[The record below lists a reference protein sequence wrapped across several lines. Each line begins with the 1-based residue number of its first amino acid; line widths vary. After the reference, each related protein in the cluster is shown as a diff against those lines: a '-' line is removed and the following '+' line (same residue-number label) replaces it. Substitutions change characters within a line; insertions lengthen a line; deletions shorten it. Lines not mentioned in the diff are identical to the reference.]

1 MKLRALGLLIVSVLV
16 TLTPAFLTGFDG
28 YDPEDFPVQIAR
40 PLVQPAGYAFSIWGL
55 IYLWLIL
62 HAIFGLARRA
72 DAAAWDRPRWA
83 LMAAQV
89 LGVVWV
95 VFAEDHPVVATGV
108 ILVMA
113 AAALTA
119 LIQTEG
125 GPHRGLD
132 RWLFQPPVALFA
144 GWVTAA
150 AGVASGITLSGL
162 GWLDDQTA
170 ALLMLGGVLVVAGW
184 VQLRLGQPTYGAA
197 VIWAL
202 VGVVVAN
209 RGENLPVLW
218 AACAG
223 AVIMAGLVL
232 QSLRRG
238 QALPE

>member
-1 MKLRALGLLIVSVLV
+1 MKSRALFLAIVSVAV
-16 TLTPAFLTGFDG
+16 TLSPAFMTGFDG

-62 HAIFGLARRA
+62 HAGFGLARRA
-72 DAAAWDRPRWA
+72 EAAGWDRPRLA
-83 LMAAQV
+83 LMAAQL

-95 VFAEDHPVVATGV
+95 AFAEDNPVVATAV

-113 AAALTA
+113 AVALTA
-119 LIQTEG
+119 LFQTDG
-125 GPHRGLD
+125 GPRQGLD

-162 GWLDDQTA
+162 GWLGDQTA
-170 ALLMLGGVLVVAGW
+170 ALLMLAVVLIAAAA
-184 VQLRLGQPTYGAA
+184 VQMRLRAITYGAA

-202 VGVVVAN
+202 LGIVAAN
-209 RGENLPVLW
+209 RGLNLPVSL
-218 AACAG
+218 AAG
-223 AVIMAGLVL
+223 AGAAIMALIVW
-232 QSLRRG
+232 QSRRK
-238 QALPE
+238 A